1 MHYLFWIMDCQNLWK
16 PLVSRSENFRRTFG
30 PWNFR
35 SPEFPYPGV
44 KSKEQKFEQ
53 MRINSSEQ
61 TMYRM
66 LVLLALKS
74 HRNVIKNQPSPV
86 AYFWLPTWRATYMLV
101 AVSLSFIHSVLS
113 TECDRH
119 NLLMTLIVRSDDNTF
134 DMTLSHDGG
143 GGPAFIAV
151 AIISILICVVLLLDV
166 PTDCR

>member
-1 MHYLFWIMDCQNLWK
+1 
-16 PLVSRSENFRRTFG
+16 
-30 PWNFR
+30 
-35 SPEFPYPGV
+35 
-44 KSKEQKFEQ
+44 
-53 MRINSSEQ
+53 
-61 TMYRM
+61 
-66 LVLLALKS
+66 
-74 HRNVIKNQPSPV
+74 
-86 AYFWLPTWRATYMLV
+86 MLV